1 MSDPTPNAALRVL
14 VVDDNRD
21 AADSLAILLDLW
33 GHQARLSYDGHS
45 GLRAGLAFRPHVAL
59 LDVMMP
65 GLSGPEVARRLRQEP
80 GLERAV
86 LVALTATEPDDPR
99 LSGRLGAF
107 DHYLKKP
114 YSLEALE
121 RILAGCAARTPA

>member
-1 MSDPTPNAALRVL
+1 MSDPTPSAALRVL

-33 GHQARLSYDGHS
+33 GHQTRLAYDGHS
-45 GLRAGLAFRPHVAL
+45 GLREALAFRPHVAF

-65 GLSGPEVARRLRQEP
+65 GLSGPEVARRLRQGP
-80 GLERAV
+80 GLERTV

-99 LSGRLGAF
+99 LDGHLGAF

-121 RILAGCAARTPA
+121 GLLSDCAARTTA